1 MKMGPFDG
9 SVEEVRDLLENKGLN
24 IENYL
29 DKPPTALKLRYI
41 IIPSSIFILSVCI
54 HVVIQLLPAHWLRL
68 VHIASFG
75 SGTWVC
81 TSTQIRFKNGIAT
94 FCVAIGLLITAL
106 IAAGLIS
113 PKDAVDIVK
122 GLKDK

>member
-24 IENYL
+24 IEDYL
-29 DKPPTALKLRYI
+29 DKPASTLRLRYL
-41 IIPSSIFILSVCI
+41 IIPSCIFISSVFI
-54 HVVIQLLPAHWLRL
+54 HAGIQALPALWLKL
-68 VHIASFG
+68 LHITSFG

-81 TSTQIRFKNGIAT
+81 ASTQIRFNNGIAT
-94 FCVAIGLLITAL
+94 FCLAIGLLITVL

-113 PKDAVDIVK
+113 PKDAVDILK
-122 GLKDK
+122 GLK